1 MGINMSFP
9 ALGDLREQIFL
20 PLPRGR
26 VLEEGIE
33 DGAHTMIRLLHDVRG
48 DPAPLPSTVEFSQE
62 YMMLLMYVC
71 EYWKREKLGRNPIL
85 HSP

>member
-1 MGINMSFP
+1 VGINMSFP

-20 PLPRGR
+20 PLPRWR

-33 DGAHTMIRLLHDVRG
+33 DGAHTMIGLLHDVL
-48 DPAPLPSTVEFSQE
+48 DDTAPSPSTGEFSQE

-71 EYWKREKLGRNPIL
+71 EYWKR
-85 HSP
+85 